1 MPSYSG
7 FILTCIWL
15 YPYIHII
22 LCCITFMQ
30 LYDIM
35 QESIMPLEGDNFG
48 NSAVSNFGVG
58 KACNGIHKETNTKY

>member
-1 MPSYSG
+1 
-7 FILTCIWL
+7 
-15 YPYIHII
+15 
-22 LCCITFMQ
+22 MQ